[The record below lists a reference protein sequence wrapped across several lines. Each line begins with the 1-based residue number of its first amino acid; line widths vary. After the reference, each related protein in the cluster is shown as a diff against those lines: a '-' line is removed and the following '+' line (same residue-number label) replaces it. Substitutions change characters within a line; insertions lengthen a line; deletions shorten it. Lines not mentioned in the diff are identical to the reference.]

1 MQNQDDDFP
10 YSSDDPSLTPG
21 DDKNAVLG
29 LSTQQVSDLKG
40 TLRLVVGSAM
50 TGKDA
55 YTKRLRHMQAMQ
67 ETVKPD
73 AIVINENEASRDQL
87 KYLLLGILFE
97 TPDLLQRGLET
108 AGGVSTKIFGLISR
122 IFSPFANSWIFS
134 PAKEQIDS
142 ATSRGEQVIDRLIM
156 KGRIEEQNSRR
167 ILQQQAIDDLVNELL
182 EYVILKTEVQ
192 DLIEE
197 AGIGVA
203 GGVVDE
209 FRDQS
214 SNVDSMIDRK
224 LRSMFHKRTPTQSV
238 TPPNE
243 QADGE

>member
-1 MQNQDDDFP
+1 V
-10 YSSDDPSLTPG
+10 

-29 LSTQQVSDLKG
+29 LSAQQLNDLKG

-55 YTKRLRHMQAMQ
+55 YTKRLRHMQSLQ
-67 ETVKPD
+67 ESVKPE
-73 AIVINENEASRDQL
+73 AIVIDENETSRDQL

-97 TPDLLQRGLET
+97 TPDLLQRGLEI
-108 AGGVSTKIFGLISR
+108 AGEISTKIFGLVSR
-122 IFSPFANSWIFS
+122 IFSPFTNSWIFS
-134 PAKEQIDS
+134 PAQTQIDS
-142 ATSRGEQVIDRLIM
+142 ATSRGEQVVDRLIM
-156 KGRIEEQNSRR
+156 KGRIEEQNSRH

-192 DLIEE
+192 ELIEE

-214 SNVDSMIDRK
+214 SNVDSIIDQK
-224 LRSMFHKRTPTQSV
+224 LRSMFHKRVPTHSA
-238 TPPNE
+238 TPPND